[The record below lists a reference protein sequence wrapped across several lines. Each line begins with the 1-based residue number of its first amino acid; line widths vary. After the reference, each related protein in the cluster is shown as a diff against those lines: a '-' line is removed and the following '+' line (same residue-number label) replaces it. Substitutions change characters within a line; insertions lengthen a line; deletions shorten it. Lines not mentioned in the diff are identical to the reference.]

1 MTGNWQRGTLATS
14 ARWQCSW
21 RRTIVL
27 LALGLG
33 VVLCA
38 RPALAAPDGP
48 TNPTLPSGPAITA
61 PPAAGKP
68 GQLPGAAQ
76 QPAGTAATTQATPPQ
91 TVINQTTVDFRWTD
105 AASWANTVFAQVL
118 VTALGQVAAAVR
130 GVVDGVLAS
139 PANFLT
145 QTPPSLSYNND
156 AVRTAWG
163 DLRAVADAA
172 LVLVA
177 VWGGFT
183 VMARDKLHA
192 PFHEAL
198 ALVPR
203 LVVGVVLIHTSLL
216 LGQLAID
223 LGNGL
228 CGVLGRPSL
237 PGWGQAATPS
247 QALAEVLAV
256 AVYTIAALVLVLQ
269 MLLRLALLD
278 VLLVVSPLALA
289 CWVLPQTAGWFRR
302 WAELFV
308 GAVVTQVLQTA
319 ALALGSAL
327 VGSLATAGLGGGLVD
342 LCLGLAVL
350 CLTLKLPGL
359 LGGLPGSGWGGVLR
373 VVELAGGVAAARGAV
388 GAIAGKHA
396 ARPVKGAI

>member
-1 MTGNWQRGTLATS
+1 MV
-14 ARWQCSW
+14 
-21 RRTIVL
+21 IL
-27 LALGLG
+27 LAFGLG
-33 VVLCA
+33 IGLCA

-48 TNPTLPSGPAITA
+48 SGPALPSGPTITA
-61 PPAAGKP
+61 PPAPGKP

-76 QPAGTAATTQATPPQ
+76 QSPSQ

-118 VTALGQVAAAVR
+118 VTALGQVAAAGR
-130 GVVDGVLAS
+130 GVVDGVLGS

-145 QTPPSLSYNND
+145 RTPPDLSYANG

-163 DLRAVADAA
+163 DLRVVADAA

-183 VMARDKLHA
+183 IMARDKLQA

-198 ALVPR
+198 AVVPR
-203 LVVGVVLIHTSLL
+203 LIVGVVLIHTSIL

-237 PGWGQAATPS
+237 PGWGQAGTPS
-247 QALAEVLAV
+247 QALAEVLAG

-289 CWVLPQTAGWFRR
+289 CWVLPQTSGWFRR
-302 WAELFV
+302 WAEIFV
-308 GAVVTQVLQTA
+308 GAVVTQVLQ
-319 ALALGSAL
+319 
-327 VGSLATAGLGGGLVD
+327 VAGLAPLWWTGD
-342 LCLGLAVL
+342 
-350 CLTLKLPGL
+350 
-359 LGGLPGSGWGGVLR
+359 R
-373 VVELAGGVAAARGAV
+373 
-388 GAIAGKHA
+388 
-396 ARPVKGAI
+396 